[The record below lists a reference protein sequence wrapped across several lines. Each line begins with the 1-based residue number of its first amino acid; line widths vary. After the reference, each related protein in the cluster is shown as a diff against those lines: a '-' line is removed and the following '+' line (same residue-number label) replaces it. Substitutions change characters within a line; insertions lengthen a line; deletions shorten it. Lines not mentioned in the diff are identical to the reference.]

1 MPCLATQQFYTVLCP
16 RSAIGN
22 NYRVQVDRAALPA
35 PRWLDKVVPPYLPP
49 QNRLEMEVQL
59 IWVAVMNKKE
69 MISCDADFS
78 AVGGNM
84 MHAVI
89 SNGIVRWG
97 SLPAVHSCLC
107 NGLSSVSAHVD
118 ANLQAYACLAVH
130 ERNSRAGVETTNW
143 CHRLWG

>member
-1 MPCLATQQFYTVLCP
+1 MHVRNPGSQGADRNQQGRHLR
-16 RSAIGN
+16 RSRAAK
-22 NYRVQVDRAALPA
+22 QVDRAALPS
-35 PRWLDKVVPPYLPP
+35 PKWSEKVVPPYLPP

-89 SNGIVRWG
+89 SNGIVRYW
-97 SLPAVHSCLC
+97 SSPAFP
-107 NGLSSVSAHVD
+107 SSW
-118 ANLQAYACLAVH
+118 L
-130 ERNSRAGVETTNW
+130 
-143 CHRLWG
+143 